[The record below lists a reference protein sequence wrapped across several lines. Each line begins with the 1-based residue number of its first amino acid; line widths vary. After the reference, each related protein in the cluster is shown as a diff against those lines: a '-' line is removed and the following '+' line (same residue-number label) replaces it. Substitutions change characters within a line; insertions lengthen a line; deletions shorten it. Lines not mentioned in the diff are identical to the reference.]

1 MNKKHQLLLV
11 VAVGITLAAPA
22 SWADTVAVGTC
33 RSHLTS
39 YSTIQAAVNAVKS
52 GSTILVCPGFYPEQ
66 VTIHKQLTVEGVQAG
81 TANAAVI
88 TSPATGL
95 VGNATSLTSG
105 NPIAAQIL
113 VSNTLGPVDIS
124 NLTIDGANNLITG
137 CLPNPM
143 GIFYQNASGTISEV
157 ATRNQSISPY
167 SSFGGCQS
175 GLGIFVQSGGTG
187 AITTSHVTVSGST
200 VHDYQKNGITGN
212 EAGTR
217 LTVLG
222 NSVMGM
228 GPVSGAAQ
236 HGIQIGYGATGTIQG
251 NSVFDDIWAPDTIN
265 DAGDAAAGIL
275 LYASSGVYVYGNN
288 VGDTQFGIAVV
299 TDPAFPP
306 ADSNRIKAN
315 QVSGT
320 HIFDG
325 IDVCSN
331 NNRIRDN
338 IVNTI
343 DEAGIHIDSTCT
355 GGNSGNIVTNNTINE
370 ACAGLLTGAT
380 PQDNVLVPNFLF
392 NVTNTQLAGD
402 TCGSGPAI
410 SAGTTAGANL
420 PHHVAGT
427 HRNYAPVRP

>member
-1 MNKKHQLLLV
+1 V
-11 VAVGITLAAPA
+11 SATYTPGILGRKLGM
-22 SWADTVAVGTC
+22 SQIFEE
-33 RSHLTS
+33 S
-39 YSTIQAAVNAVKS
+39 
-52 GSTILVCPGFYPEQ
+52 
-66 VTIHKQLTVEGVQAG
+66 
-81 TANAAVI
+81 
-88 TSPATGL
+88 GL
-95 VGNATSLTSG
+95 V
-105 NPIAAQIL
+105 
-113 VSNTLGPVDIS
+113 
-124 NLTIDGANNLITG
+124 
-137 CLPNPM
+137 
-143 GIFYQNASGTISEV
+143 
-157 ATRNQSISPY
+157 R
-167 SSFGGCQS
+167 
-175 GLGIFVQSGGTG
+175 
-187 AITTSHVTVSGST
+187 AITA
-200 VHDYQKNGITGN
+200 I
-212 EAGTR
+212 EAGPC
-217 LTVLG
+217 TVTQVKTPEKDG
-222 NSVMGM
+222 YS
-228 GPVSGAAQ
+228 A
-236 HGIQIGYGATGTIQG
+236 IQIGYGATGTIQG